1 MNPMTDRVQRQ
12 NPSAP
17 AAARPQVAAA
27 QAPAEVEAEPKLRN
41 IFMKWAPPAML
52 GAVGLSMLIHAM
64 LGLVAALVLV
74 GGAQAGGSKGEG
86 NGETVGVA
94 IMTEAELGSIMQAAG
109 MESETPAVAEA
120 PTQKLPGSEVEIQI
134 ADGGAG
140 GQEAGSL
147 GEGSGKLTSGLGAG
161 NITGGQGLGGG
172 GGGAANFFGVE
183 ARGTRFAYICDIS
196 GSMDQGVG
204 SGELRRVDILK
215 SELGKSLNSLLENAF
230 FFVSLFST
238 ESKAMGGRMEWV
250 ASTDAGKQ
258 WAKRTVPLIVAEG
271 ATEPMAAFKMVFR
284 LRPKPD
290 AIYFMT
296 DGEFNE
302 EYVNE
307 IARLNAEYHI
317 PINCITFVSR
327 EGEKMMRKIAQ
338 QSGGTYAHFSGP
350 GG

>member
-1 MNPMTDRVQRQ
+1 MKPMTERAQPQNSNTQRQ
-12 NPSAP
+12 ADGAAEAPENPSVG
-17 AAARPQVAAA
+17 RM
-27 QAPAEVEAEPKLRN
+27 LIR
-41 IFMKWAPPAML
+41 WAPPAML
-52 GAVGLSMLIHAM
+52 GAVGLSMLIHAI

-74 GGAQAGGSKGEG
+74 GGAQAGGSTGEG
-86 NGETVGVA
+86 NGDTIGVA
-94 IMTEAELGSIMQAAG
+94 VMMEAELGSVAQATG
-109 MESETPAVAEA
+109 MDSETPAVAET
-120 PTQKLPGSEVEIQI
+120 PTKQLPGSEIEIQI
-134 ADGGAG
+134 SDAGAG
-140 GQEAGSL
+140 GAEVGAL

-161 NITGGQGLGGG
+161 NMTGGPGLGGTG
-172 GGGAANFFGVE
+172 GGSAKFFGVE

-204 SGELRRVDILK
+204 VGELRRIDILK
-215 SELGKSLNSLLENAF
+215 TELGKSLASLLENAY
-230 FFVSLFST
+230 FFVALFST
-238 ESKAMGGRMEWV
+238 ESKALGGRVEWV
-250 ASTDAGKQ
+250 AATDAGKQ

-271 ATEPMAAFKMVFR
+271 ATEPIAAFKMVFR
-284 LRPKPD
+284 LRPRPD

-307 IARLNAEYHI
+307 IARLNAEFHI